1 MSDKADSRLALR
13 LDPRTKIILLV
24 VFGICACFCRDA
36 AWGSVLF
43 ALALLF
49 SCITGEARLA
59 VKFLVGYVAVLA
71 FVTLAVTVNPEIGT
85 RIALIFQSFRA
96 AFPPFLMAAILIMT
110 TKTGD
115 LVAALYAFRVPRLLV
130 IPLAVGI
137 RFFPTLVEEFRCV
150 VDAAR
155 LQGVSFSPAGVVR
168 HPSTIC
174 ESLIV
179 PTVLRS
185 AKIAEELA
193 AAAVTRG
200 IEKPGER
207 TSFNELALSRADIA
221 LLLCFSA
228 ACVAVS
234 VACSI
239 AKGGWA

>member
-1 MSDKADSRLALR
+1 M
-13 LDPRTKIILLV
+13 
-24 VFGICACFCRDA
+24 
-36 AWGSVLF
+36 
-43 ALALLF
+43 
-49 SCITGEARLA
+49 
-59 VKFLVGYVAVLA
+59 
-71 FVTLAVTVNPEIGT
+71 
-85 RIALIFQSFRA
+85 
-96 AFPPFLMAAILIMT
+96 
-110 TKTGD
+110 
-115 LVAALYAFRVPRLLV
+115 
-130 IPLAVGI
+130 
-137 RFFPTLVEEFRCV
+137 
-150 VDAAR
+150 
-155 LQGVSFSPAGVVR
+155 SFSPAGMVC

-200 IEKPGER
+200 IEKPGAR

-221 LLLCFSA
+221 LLLCFST